1 MRIRILLPLAAL
13 VTLAGCQPEA
23 PAPSADADAGAAASV
38 EVPAPPVANPNTAL
52 PGEHGFGPEI
62 SAEDFAQHVRVLA
75 SDDFGGRAPGSEGEQ
90 KTVDY
95 LVQQFQ
101 RLGLEPGNNGEWTQ
115 TVPMVKS
122 QAAQDTTLTLTV
134 DGEAKTLQQGE
145 DMVLVTRTARPEVTV
160 EDSSLVFVGYGTV
173 APEADW
179 NDYAGV
185 DVKGKTVVMLVND
198 PGFHAGDESL
208 FGGKRMTYY
217 GRWTY
222 KYEEAARQGAAA
234 ALIIHDDAG
243 AGYGWDVVKNSWTGA
258 EFDLPAEV
266 DPAPRIPLQG
276 WLTQAAAQDLF
287 RRAGLDLEQLRAAAN
302 KPGFT
307 AVPMNAT
314 LGATLRTEL
323 ATGQSRNVLALLR
336 GETHPEEVVI
346 YLAHWDHLGTN
357 PNIEGD
363 GIFNGAIDN
372 ASGVAGVLEIA
383 EAFVT
388 AGKKPARSVLFMPVT
403 LEESG
408 LLGAKYYVANP
419 VFPLDRTV
427 AAINLDAL
435 RGEMVGPSKDVVVI
449 GHGASEL
456 EQLLAEAAKAQ
467 ERRVDAEAESEKGF
481 YYRSDHF
488 NFAKAG
494 VPALYAKSGI
504 DHAERGREYGLA
516 QQQLYTTERYHQ
528 PDDEFDPSWDLRGV
542 VQDLQL
548 LHRVGARLAN
558 DPALWPNW
566 YEGTEF
572 RARRDEMRTGTE

>member
-1 MRIRILLPLAAL
+1 
-13 VTLAGCQPEA
+13 
-23 PAPSADADAGAAASV
+23 
-38 EVPAPPVANPNTAL
+38 
-52 PGEHGFGPEI
+52 
-62 SAEDFAQHVRVLA
+62 
-75 SDDFGGRAPGSEGEQ
+75 EQ

-122 QAAQDTTLTLTV
+122 QAAPDTTLSLTV
-134 DGEAKTLQQGE
+134 GGETLALDQGE
-145 DMVLVTRTARPEVTV
+145 EMVLVTRTAQPTVTV
-160 EDSSLVFVGYGTV
+160 EGSELVFVGYGTV
-173 APEADW
+173 APEAGW
-179 NDYAGV
+179 NDYEGL
-185 DVKGKTVVMLVND
+185 DVAGKTVVMLIND
-198 PGFHAGDESL
+198 PGFHAGDPEL

-234 ALIIHDDAG
+234 ALIIHDTAG

-258 EFDLPAEV
+258 EFDLPASV

-276 WLTQAAAQDLF
+276 WLTQDAAQDLF
-287 RRAGLDLEQLRAAAN
+287 RRAGLDLDALRDAAN
-302 KPGFT
+302 KPGFKP
-307 AVPMNAT
+307 VPMQAT
-314 LGATLRTEL
+314 LSATLHTTLE
-323 ATGQSRNVLALLR
+323 TGESRNVLGLLR
-336 GETHPEEVVI
+336 GETHPDEVVI
-346 YLAHWDHLGTN
+346 YMAHWDHLGTN
-357 PNIEGD
+357 PNIAGD

-388 AGKKPARSVLFMPVT
+388 AGRKPARSVLFMPVT

-419 VFPLDRTV
+419 VFPLEKTV

-435 RGEMVGPSKDVVVI
+435 RSELVGPTKDVIVI

-456 EQLLAEAAKAQ
+456 EDILAEVAATQ
-467 ERRVDAEAESEKGF
+467 QRSVEPEAEAEKGF

-494 VPALYAKSGI
+494 VPALYAKGGL
-504 DHAERGREYGLA
+504 DNVEHGREHG
-516 QQQLYTTERYHQ
+516 
-528 PDDEFDPSWDLRGV
+528 
-542 VQDLQL
+542 
-548 LHRVGARLAN
+548 
-558 DPALWPNW
+558 
-566 YEGTEF
+566 
-572 RARRDEMRTGTE
+572 